1 MNSFAGIA
9 SRILGCALLF
19 TAMTQAIG
27 VQAAGSI
34 TLANNT
40 LTRVQIFPD
49 GTSVPIVFGVFWGT
63 NQSELILA
71 PRLVTNATVASGLI
85 SAPSPY
91 LIPGTEAGQTVYLRI
106 RAWHAPYGT
115 NWMAARA
122 NGAYFGETDTRLV
135 LLAAEAG
142 PGTIIWQS
150 SSGTS
155 PNKFYPLLI
164 NAPLTPAAVIS
175 FGPLPR
181 TVVIDEGETGVVEMA
196 LTLYR
201 TPFAGSLDFNTS
213 VHLHTSDLTAL
224 AGQDYVGTNLMVI
237 FGPGETSRQIRL
249 YVTAGPG
256 VEPEEQFELYFA
268 NLGTVNQ
275 GTLTFTIRPARL
287 TAVRPEADRVVV
299 SFPTTSHQRY
309 AVESS
314 TDLLAWSLVPGA
326 EEIAG
331 TGSTVEAIDTTPD
344 CCGHRFYRLALLP

>member
-1 MNSFAGIA
+1 MIAFTKIA
-9 SRILGCALLF
+9 SRIFGSILVMTALNP
-19 TAMTQAIG
+19 AVDA
-27 VQAAGSI
+27 QAAGSI
-34 TLANNT
+34 TLANSVF
-40 LTRVQIFPD
+40 TRVQVFPD
-49 GTSVPIVFGVFWGT
+49 GTSVPLVFGVFWGT

-71 PRLVTNATVASGLI
+71 PRLATNGVGGLI
-85 SAPSPY
+85 MFPNPY
-91 LIPGTEAGQTVYLRI
+91 VIPGTEAGQTVYLRI
-106 RAWHAPYGT
+106 RAWYAPYGT
-115 NWMAARA
+115 NWMAARE

-142 PGTIIWQS
+142 PGTVIWQS
-150 SSGTS
+150 PSGTS
-155 PNKFYPLLI
+155 SSRFYPLQI

-175 FGPLPR
+175 FGILPR
-181 TVVIDEGETGVVEMA
+181 TVVIDEGEAGVVEMP

-201 TPFAGSLDFNTS
+201 TPTSGQLDFNTS
-213 VHLHTSDLTAL
+213 VLLQTFDLTAL
-224 AGQDYVGTNLMVI
+224 AGQDYVGTNFAVI

-249 YVTAGPG
+249 YITGGPG
-256 VEPEEQFELYFA
+256 VEPEEQFALRFA
-268 NLGTVNQ
+268 NMGTVNQ
-275 GTLTFTIRPARL
+275 DTLTFTIRPARL

-326 EEIAG
+326 EEMAG